1 MSPASPVSPSHL
13 PVPHQPP
20 PPLDLHSLTTRA
32 EIQAHLDSL
41 TLHESHLDSRLS
53 SLISDRQA
61 LSTQLNTLQGLSE
74 VVAGITAEADK
85 MSLQVGN
92 VAETAERVGGKVR
105 VLDQE
110 QASLGIVLVALFCN
124 S

>member
-1 MSPASPVSPSHL
+1 MSPPSPTSPSTNSA
-13 PVPHQPP
+13 PHQPP
-20 PPLDLHSLTTRA
+20 PPLDLNSLTTRA
-32 EIQAHLDSL
+32 QIHAHLDSL

-61 LSTQLNTLQGLSE
+61 LSTQLNALQGLSE
-74 VVAGITAEADK
+74 VVAGITQEADK

-110 QASLGIVLVALFCN
+110 QV
-124 S
+124 